1 MPTLNPG
8 DFAVFAVLAAATVT
22 DLKWMRV
29 PNKLTF
35 GAMALGIGYSF
46 VAIGPLASVLGI
58 LLAFAL
64 MFPGWKLGGAVRAGD
79 AKLLMAVGA
88 FFGPLEILRACLFT
102 YILNLPFGLIVLAVK
117 GRLGNVVPAVRAGV
131 QRGLGNT
138 SVPEPT
144 LTVVPMVP
152 VVVGAVLM
160 TRFTGVLKWW

>member
-1 MPTLNPG
+1 MTLSPG
-8 DFAVFAVLAAATVT
+8 DFAVFVVLAAALVT

-29 PNKLTF
+29 PNPLTF
-35 GAMALGIGYSF
+35 GTMALGLGF
-46 VAIGPLASVLGI
+46 GLVQGNPLAGLLGI
-58 LLAFAL
+58 VAAFVL
-64 MFPGWKLGGAVRAGD
+64 MFPGWRFGGAVRAGD

-88 FFGPLEILRACLFT
+88 FYGPLEILRACLLT
-102 YILNLPFGLIVLAVK
+102 YILNFPFGLVILLFK

-144 LTVVPMVP
+144 LTIVPMVP

-160 TRFTGVLKWW
+160 TRFTEVLKWW